1 MLIMLIKRSTIELLH
16 FLEKPVCWEP
26 LTGAYIYFSTPRLM
40 PRISTNRV
48 DLFKSMMVQVLV
60 LSCFQNGLLQ
70 LKFKK
75 SMVVPYGFHLFRRTC
90 HDSS

>member
-40 PRISTNRV
+40 PRLSTNPV
-48 DLFKSMMVQVLV
+48 DLLKSMTVHVLV
-60 LSCFQNGLLQ
+60 LSCFQNRFLQ
-70 LKFKK
+70 LKFRKK
-75 SMVVPYGFHLFRRTC
+75 MVVLHGFHLNGSWC
-90 HDSS
+90 